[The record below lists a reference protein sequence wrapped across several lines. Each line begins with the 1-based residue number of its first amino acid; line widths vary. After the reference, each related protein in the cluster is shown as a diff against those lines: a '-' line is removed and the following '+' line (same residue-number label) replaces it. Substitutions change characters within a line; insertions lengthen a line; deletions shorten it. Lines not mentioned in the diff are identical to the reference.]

1 LLRPRESGER
11 LERAAR
17 RAQQVHRAR
26 VPLVAC
32 RAIGG
37 RKVPG
42 VPMKKMSLAF
52 GAVALLSSTPA
63 FAALISSHTIGSG
76 LKSATLQFDFE
87 SGNAHLV
94 TLRWNGDLNGFQ
106 ALQMVAAQVNGAQL
120 DYQSFSFG
128 NFVTGIGIGGD
139 YQYGEGDLWPV
150 ENYWH
155 YWNAEGTGAWSESMV
170 GADARMLSDG
180 SRDAWGFGSNALPQA
195 VPGPGVLGLLAGA
208 GLCARRRRA

>member
-1 LLRPRESGER
+1 
-11 LERAAR
+11 
-17 RAQQVHRAR
+17 
-26 VPLVAC
+26 
-32 RAIGG
+32 
-37 RKVPG
+37 
-42 VPMKKMSLAF
+42 MKMSLALGAIVLSATSSAF
-52 GAVALLSSTPA
+52 GG
-63 FAALISSHTIGSG
+63 LISSQSIGSG
-76 LKSATLQFDFE
+76 VKSATLQFDFE
-87 SGNAHLV
+87 NGNAHLV

-139 YQYGEGDLWPV
+139 YQYGEGDLWPI

-155 YWNAEGTGAWSESMV
+155 YWNAEGTGAWTESMV

-180 SRDAWGFGSNALPQA
+180 SRDAWVFGSSVMPQA
-195 VPGPGVLGLLAGA
+195 APAPSVLTLLAGA

>member
-1 LLRPRESGER
+1 
-11 LERAAR
+11 
-17 RAQQVHRAR
+17 
-26 VPLVAC
+26 
-32 RAIGG
+32 
-37 RKVPG
+37 
-42 VPMKKMSLAF
+42 MKMSLALGAIVLSATSSAF
-52 GAVALLSSTPA
+52 GG
-63 FAALISSHTIGSG
+63 LISSQSIGSG
-76 LKSATLQFDFE
+76 VKSATLQFDFE
-87 SGNAHLV
+87 NGNAHLV

-139 YQYGEGDLWPV
+139 YHYGEGDLWPV

-155 YWNAEGTGAWSESMV
+155 YWNAEGTGTWTESMV

>member
-1 LLRPRESGER
+1 VNGWSAPCGVRSGFI
-11 LERAAR
+11 ACG
-17 RAQQVHRAR
+17 

-42 VPMKKMSLAF
+42 VPMKTMSLTL
-52 GAVALLSSTPA
+52 GAVALLCSTSA
-63 FAALISSHTIGSG
+63 FAALVSSRTIGSG

-87 SGNAHLV
+87 NGNAHQV

-106 ALQMVAAQVNGAQL
+106 ALEMVAAQVSGAQL

-155 YWNAEGTGAWSESMV
+155 YWNAEGMGAWTESMV
-170 GADARMLSDG
+170 GADVRMLSDG
-180 SRDAWGFGSNALPQA
+180 SRDAWVFGSSVMPQA
-195 VPGPGVLGLLAGA
+195 VPAPGVLTLLAGA